1 MDTKLF
7 TNILSQAIRD
17 AAVTFFKVIIIGGIV
32 ALALGLI
39 NELALKQSFISNAT
53 FAGVAATSVW
63 IVLSVF
69 MVRTGYRSLAP
80 LRSQAWLGGLILPLF
95 LPLLLIGSAFVY
107 RGSKGDAV
115 AGDFISDPL
124 KTIWVSYLF
133 IGLFGG
139 FQLLVGGVARSLKER
154 TKP

>member
-1 MDTKLF
+1 MDKKLF
-7 TNILSQAIRD
+7 ISVFSQTVKD
-17 AAVTFFKVIIIGGIV
+17 AAVTFSKVVMIGGSV
-32 ALALGLI
+32 ALFLGLI
-39 NELALKQSFISNAT
+39 NELVLKQSLVSNAT
-53 FAGVAATSVW
+53 FASVAATLIW

-69 MVRTGYRSLAP
+69 MIRTGYRSLAP
-80 LRSQAWLGGLILPLF
+80 LKSKAWLGGLVLPLL

-107 RGSKGDAV
+107 LGSKGDAI

-154 TKP
+154 T